1 MRFISVKMQMLRFY
15 IRLYGY
21 AGFCLATVGA
31 MHFLF
36 SGGKEMKKISEKE
49 QKLRSDMKIIALQG
63 KSHTGKSYCLQKLIY
78 KISKRSKFVCVH
90 PRDITKFNELIQ
102 NGISTTKNSSMVDF
116 LVYGKIDDKTIGI
129 ITYGDNEKSLAK
141 GFDRLMKYNCDLY
154 VCACRTHGET
164 VDFLEKLTANGKLVL
179 HGRWHVNEE
188 KYRDIT
194 VNNQVEELESEIKEM
209 LK

>member
-1 MRFISVKMQMLRFY
+1 
-15 IRLYGY
+15 
-21 AGFCLATVGA
+21 
-31 MHFLF
+31 
-36 SGGKEMKKISEKE
+36 MKNTSNKSLKY
-49 QKLRSDMKIIALQG
+49 RSDMKIIALQG

-78 KISKRSKFVCVH
+78 KMSKNNKVVCVY
-90 PRDITKFNELIQ
+90 PRSITKFNELIRTGVSRTE
-102 NGISTTKNSSMVDF
+102 NNCMVDF
-116 LVYGKIDDKTIGI
+116 VVYGKIGDKTIGI
-129 ITYGDNEKSLAK
+129 ITYGDNEKTLANGFESLE
-141 GFDRLMKYNCDLY
+141 KYNCALY